1 MCLLTGML
9 PCLQATLWQGLQS
22 SHLRIAGLA
31 GQTTPVM
38 IQSRCSLSSKENRKC
53 NRTPKRQRPTL
64 TSEMRAGPMGKGALG
79 CVLKYGYDFRG
90 WGRAGGGHSHFYF
103 FLQKKIRAKEKRSCC
118 GPGWLDRGVHGRDAA
133 GDGGEEQPIPVGGG
147 PPKSCKVLPGSRDH
161 PHAEQF
167 T

>member
-1 MCLLTGML
+1 MGMI
-9 PCLQATLWQGLQS
+9 S
-22 SHLRIAGLA
+22 EAGEEQEEDIL
-31 GQTTPVM
+31 
-38 IQSRCSLSSKENRKC
+38 ISIFSFKK
-53 NRTPKRQRPTL
+53 
-64 TSEMRAGPMGKGALG
+64 
-79 CVLKYGYDFRG
+79 
-90 WGRAGGGHSHFYF
+90 
-103 FLQKKIRAKEKRSCC
+103 KKIRAKEKRSCC